1 MAIANAES
9 LGQKQQVII
18 DGAFSWCWSRSKQ
31 AQGAEGQGGQGQ
43 ARVGTSSEF
52 NFEFRSWG
60 GLAMKIRIKASPTAS
75 LLLGFRA
82 GRDHSSPTDGPT
94 ISLVFLSYPSG
105 SVGLLVTAEVGED
118 DDDGDIAGEGESGA
132 DGSPKRIGHDMPVRQ
147 GCRKITGEFW

>member
-94 ISLVFLSYPSG
+94 ISLVFLVIRQAVWWY
-105 SVGLLVTAEVGED
+105 VTAEVGED
-118 DDDGDIAGEGESGA
+118 NDDGDVAGEGERSRRFTKA
-132 DGSPKRIGHDMPVRQ
+132 HRP
-147 GCRKITGEFW
+147 

>member
-43 ARVGTSSEF
+43 ARVGTSSES

-60 GLAMKIRIKASPTAS
+60 GLAMKIRIKASPTKS

-82 GRDHSSPTDGPT
+82 ARGHSSPTDGPT
-94 ISLVFLSYPSG
+94 ISPVFL
-105 SVGLLVTAEVGED
+105 VTRQAVWDAAAEFGEEN
-118 DDDGDIAGEGESGA
+118 DDGDGAGEGERERS
-132 DGSPKRIGHDMPVRQ
+132 RQ
-147 GCRKITGEFW
+147 FTKAHRP

>member
-43 ARVGTSSEF
+43 ARVGNSSES

-75 LLLGFRA
+75 LLLGFGA
-82 GRDHSSPTDGPT
+82 GRGHSSPTDGPT
-94 ISLVFLSYPSG
+94 ISLAFLVIVSQCDM
-105 SVGLLVTAEVGED
+105 LLMMLETTMTTG
-118 DDDGDIAGEGESGA
+118 GIAGEG
-132 DGSPKRIGHDMPVRQ
+132 KRSRQ
-147 GCRKITGEFW
+147 FTRAHRP

>member
-94 ISLVFLSYPSG
+94 ISLVFL
-105 SVGLLVTAEVGED
+105 VIRQAVWDCWLLLRLERTMTTA
-118 DDDGDIAGEGESGA
+118 ILQ
-132 DGSPKRIGHDMPVRQ
+132 VRGRAEQ
-147 GCRKITGEFW
+147 TVHQSA